1 MHLAP
6 TGLAGVLS
14 LKSMFALPML
24 ALHILTVSTIST
36 DYEAIE
42 SEANQEARE
51 Y

>member
-1 MHLAP
+1 MP
-6 TGLAGVLS
+6 QKSKS
-14 LKSMFALPML
+14 LISYGIISML